1 MTADHIVT
9 FRGFRETPRGHRYHP
24 MAKALVEL
32 RRHDGRVETLPHRGG
47 HSPTG
52 LEWGYS
58 GSGPTDLAISLIV
71 ALTGRQPEPAVMLHV
86 RDRIV
91 AQIQS
96 PTWEIPAKR
105 IRDAIFAAE
114 HGLAS

>member
-1 MTADHIVT
+1 MRPDHIVT
-9 FRGFRETPRGHRYHP
+9 FRGFRETHTGKRFHP
-24 MAKALVEL
+24 LAKALVEL
-32 RRHDGRVETLPHRGG
+32 RRHDGRVEKLPHHGG

-58 GSGPTDLAISLIV
+58 GSGPADLAISLIV
-71 ALTGRQPEPAVMLHV
+71 ALTGRKPEPAVWLHV

-91 AQIQS
+91 APIQS

-114 HGLAS
+114 HGLTS